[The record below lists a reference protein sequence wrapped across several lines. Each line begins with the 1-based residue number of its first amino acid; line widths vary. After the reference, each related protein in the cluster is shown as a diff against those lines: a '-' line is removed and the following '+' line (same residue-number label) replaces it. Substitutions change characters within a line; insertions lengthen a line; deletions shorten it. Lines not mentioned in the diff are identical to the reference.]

1 MSNISTGFSCYL
13 QFATVHKG
21 NIIKNLIMDANLTQS
36 ITQTR
41 LRAVFLYLGRE
52 INHYRTALLV
62 QLQGLFFSY
71 LPINTFSTGTGTVRG
86 IEAESSSQRTPFAV
100 TGRAQHDT
108 VSTVYEKRC
117 P

>member
-1 MSNISTGFSCYL
+1 MHEISTGFLCYL
-13 QFATVHKG
+13 RFSTVYKG
-21 NIIKNLIMDANLTQS
+21 NIIKNLIMAANLTQS

-71 LPINTFSTGTGTVRG
+71 LPI
-86 IEAESSSQRTPFAV
+86 
-100 TGRAQHDT
+100 
-108 VSTVYEKRC
+108 
-117 P
+117 

>member
-21 NIIKNLIMDANLTQS
+21 NIIKNLIMAANLTQS

-62 QLQGLFFSY
+62 QLQVLFFSY
-71 LPINTFSTGTGTVRG
+71 LPI
-86 IEAESSSQRTPFAV
+86 
-100 TGRAQHDT
+100 
-108 VSTVYEKRC
+108 
-117 P
+117 